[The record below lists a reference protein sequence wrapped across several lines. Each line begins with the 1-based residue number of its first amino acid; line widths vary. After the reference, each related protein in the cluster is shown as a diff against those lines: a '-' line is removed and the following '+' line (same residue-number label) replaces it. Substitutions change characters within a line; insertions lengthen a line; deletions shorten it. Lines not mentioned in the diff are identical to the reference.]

1 MFRKDEI
8 PTYVTLACICLVH
21 CLLSVEIRAL
31 YFVIVINAVSAS
43 LLFFVSIIMALL
55 LPLWLMLALAAA
67 IYYGK
72 NIPGTAA

>member
-21 CLLSVEIRAL
+21 CLLSVEIRVL
-31 YFVIVINAVSAS
+31 YLVIVINAVTAS
-43 LLFFVSIIMALL
+43 FMFVLLTIMALL
-55 LPLWLMLALAAA
+55 LPLWLMLALVAA